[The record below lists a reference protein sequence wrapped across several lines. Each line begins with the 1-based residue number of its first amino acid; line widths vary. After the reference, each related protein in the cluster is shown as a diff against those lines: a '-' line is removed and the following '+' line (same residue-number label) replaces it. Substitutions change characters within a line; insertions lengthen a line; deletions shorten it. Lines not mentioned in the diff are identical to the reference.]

1 MLHQRSMYSFNQSFW
16 FQIFTLSS
24 QIFKISK
31 YLSLP
36 LQYYTKSIW
45 VSMSLATTTGNSCLL
60 AFSSL
65 KISVSL
71 FSCSI
76 NPSRGRASPCSHH
89 LHRMSNLSTRYQ
101 NHFCPTHPSLLLS
114 LFFLFLFLYFDVNCF
129 ICLVFCFY
137 FVFVFLILNLLAKGE
152 ANVIQPYFGWPK
164 LM

>member
-1 MLHQRSMYSFNQSFW
+1 M
-16 FQIFTLSS
+16 FTLSS

-45 VSMSLATTTGNSCLL
+45 VSMAKLPWLQLASTKSLATTTGNSCLL

-76 NPSRGRASPCSHH
+76 NPSRGWASPCSHP
-89 LHRMSNLSTRYQ
+89 LHRVPNLSTRYQ
-101 NHFCPTHPSLLLS
+101 NHFCLTHPSLLLS
-114 LFFLFLFLYFDVNCF
+114 LFFLFLFLFLYFDVNCF

-152 ANVIQPYFGWPK
+152 ANVI
-164 LM
+164 